1 MCIALNLI
9 SFPFLCFKAIGYF
22 VIRGVSFIAHGGRG
36 WGSCLCSVRFVK

>member
-22 VIRGVSFIAHGGRG
+22 VIRGYRLLRMGGGGGGVVYVAFVS
-36 WGSCLCSVRFVK
+36 